1 VWLGDF
7 LQLHVGEIRKGYFK
21 QHVTRYMHCFAYH
34 VPFFI
39 SKYGNLSKFSG
50 QAVEKNNDVIK
61 SIHQRKS
68 SNWDGPFEAL
78 KFRKR
83 LEYANNENIARPKRE
98 YIKQS
103 NWWQCDIYTQ
113 RKEKK
118 IQQKI
123 QAANMCNLT
132 DNGTGIDLES
142 STEVELQSMLSDLQS
157 KKTRIRNR
165 QKLIN
170 AIKELKYMYI

>member
-1 VWLGDF
+1 
-7 LQLHVGEIRKGYFK
+7 
-21 QHVTRYMHCFAYH
+21 M
-34 VPFFI
+34 
-39 SKYGNLSKFSG
+39 LSSQFTSASLPTG
-50 QAVEKNNDVIK
+50 MVHLRPLNFEKDLSMPIMK
-61 SIHQRKS
+61 ILL
-68 SNWDGPFEAL
+68 AL
-78 KFRKR
+78 KGNT
-83 LEYANNENIARPKRE
+83 LNNQTGGNVI
-98 YIKQS
+98 Y
-103 NWWQCDIYTQ
+103 IYTQ